1 MRQVHDLDPS
11 LQTVIGNDETGWWVE
26 VTATVNLR
34 CVFGEEHSIDI
45 HALRQ
50 VGRHTDDMLLDCFEW
65 AIRGRKQSILQLTM
79 TIIDDE
85 IQERFVDPCLARS
98 S

>member
-1 MRQVHDLDPS
+1 MRQVHELDPS
-11 LQTVIGNDETGWWVE
+11 LTTVIGNDDTGWWVE

-45 HALRQ
+45 HAFRQ
-50 VGRHTDDMLLDCFEW
+50 VGRHTDDLVLTAFEW
-65 AIRGRKQSILQLTM
+65 AIRGQKQAILQLTM

-85 IQERFVDPCLARS
+85 IQESFVDPCLARS